1 MADPFVEATR
11 LGRIFRQG
19 GSTIAALVS
28 ATFRI
33 MPGDR
38 IAIVGP
44 SGCGKSTLVHLI
56 GGLDSP
62 TSGTIAWPALGRA
75 EDLRPQQVALVF
87 QAPSLLPPLTV
98 VENVELPLLLGH
110 EPSAARPA
118 AEAALALFALTD
130 LKDKLP
136 EELSGGQ
143 AQRVSLARAL
153 SARPRLLLADEPTGQ
168 LDRATA
174 MPMIDALLQS
184 IGGTMALVIAT
195 HDLAVARRMDRI
207 WRMQHGVLETAAE
220 PVVSA

>member
-1 MADPFVEATR
+1 MADPLVEATR
-11 LGRIFRQG
+11 LGRIFPQG
-19 GSTIAALVS
+19 GATIAALVS

-44 SGCGKSTLVHLI
+44 SGCGKSTLLHLI
-56 GGLDSP
+56 GGLDRP

-98 VENVELPLLLGH
+98 VENVELPLLLGRG
-110 EPSAARPA
+110 PSEARA
-118 AEAALALFALTD
+118 GAEAALALFDLTD
-130 LKDKLP
+130 LTDKLP

-174 MPMIDALLQS
+174 MPMIDTLLQS
-184 IGGTMALVIAT
+184 IGGTTALAIAT
-195 HDLAVARRMDRI
+195 HDLAVANRMDRI
-207 WRMQHGVLETAAE
+207 WRMQYGVLETAAE
-220 PVVSA
+220 PVMKA

>member
-1 MADPFVEATR
+1 MSDPLVEATR
-11 LGRIFRQG
+11 LGRIFPQG

-33 MPGDR
+33 MPGER

-44 SGCGKSTLVHLI
+44 SGCGKSTLLHLI
-56 GGLDSP
+56 GGLDNP
-62 TSGTIAWPALGRA
+62 TSGTIVWPALGRA

-98 VENVELPLLLGH
+98 IENVELPLLLGR
-110 EPSAARPA
+110 EPSEARAA
-118 AEAALALFALTD
+118 AEVALALFGLTD
-130 LKDKLP
+130 LKSKLP

-174 MPMIDALLQS
+174 MPMIDALLRS
-184 IGGTMALVIAT
+184 IDHTTALVIAT
-195 HDLAVARRMDRI
+195 HDLAVAERMDSIRRMR
-207 WRMQHGVLETAAE
+207 HGVLETAAE
-220 PVVSA
+220 LAVNT

>member
-1 MADPFVEATR
+1 MADPLVEATR
-11 LGRIFRQG
+11 LGRIFARG
-19 GSTIAALVS
+19 ESTIAALVS

-44 SGCGKSTLVHLI
+44 SGCGKSTLLHLI

-62 TSGTIAWPALGRA
+62 TSGTIVWPALGRA

-98 VENVELPLLLGH
+98 VENVELPLLLGR
-110 EPSAARPA
+110 ESSEARAA
-118 AEAALALFALTD
+118 AEAALALFGLAD

-174 MPMIDALLQS
+174 MPMIDALLRS
-184 IGGTMALVIAT
+184 IDHTTALVIAT
-195 HDLAVARRMDRI
+195 HDLAVAERMDGI
-207 WRMQHGVLETAAE
+207 WRMRHGMLETAAE
-220 PVVSA
+220 PVMNP